1 MFGRSWNELC
11 RGETLPKT
19 ILQLV
24 FQGAPSPAGFP
35 ASRGG
40 QADSFNQ
47 VKTEAFH
54 IIILSRPVN
63 SPFSIFSSLN
73 CTAVDSAQRVG
84 FFNIGSGW
92 VGYWKKYRV
101 AGRVRV
107 G

>member
-24 FQGAPSPAGFP
+24 FQGAPSPAGFT

-73 CTAVDSAQRVG
+73 CTAVELILYPPRLPD
-84 FFNIGSGW
+84 
-92 VGYWKKYRV
+92 
-101 AGRVRV
+101 
-107 G
+107 